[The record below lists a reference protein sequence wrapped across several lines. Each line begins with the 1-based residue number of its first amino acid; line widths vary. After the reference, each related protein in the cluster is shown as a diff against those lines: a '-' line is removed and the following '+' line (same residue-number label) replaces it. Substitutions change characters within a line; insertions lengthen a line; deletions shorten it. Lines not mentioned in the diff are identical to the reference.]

1 VVSPVTIELDAG
13 ELADEPEAL
22 LAAADRLHV
31 ACGGHAGD
39 DASMRRTVR
48 VAQAHGVEVGAH
60 PSYPD
65 RERFGRTSLAA
76 TMTAAE
82 VAASVRKQCEALRG
96 IANALGVAVVSAKP
110 HGALYHDVARD
121 RGLARAVVGAI
132 VETLGAVQVVT
143 IEGAFAEEA
152 RARGLVVLREGFADR
167 GLAPDGGLIPRG
179 APGALIDD
187 PARAAV
193 QARRLAASGT
203 IDALCVHGDGANPLA
218 IVRAVRRALTP

>member
-1 VVSPVTIELDAG
+1 MVTIELDAG

-22 LAAADRLHV
+22 LAAVDRVHV

-65 RERFGRTSLAA
+65 RAGFGRVSLAL
-76 TMTAAE
+76 E
-82 VAASVRKQCEALRG
+82 PPVVAAAVAAQCLALRS
-96 IANALGVAVVSAKP
+96 IAQALGVAVVSAKL
-110 HGALYHDVARD
+110 HGALYHDAARD
-121 RGLARAVVGAI
+121 HALAAAVLDAI
-132 VETLGAVQVVT
+132 VDALGPIQIVSGP
-143 IEGAFAEEA
+143 GALAELA
-152 RARGLVVLREGFADR
+152 RARGLIVQREGFADR
-167 GLAPDGGLIPRG
+167 GLAPDGALIPRG
-179 APGALIDD
+179 QPGALIED
-187 PARAAV
+187 PDLAAV

-218 IVRAVRRALTP
+218 IVRAVRRALAG